1 MQPYII
7 DFGNIGDIHSG
18 YITFVENNMLPFTIK
33 RVYWAYYSPQNLVRG
48 NHAHRYLQQVVFAVN
63 GQIDFNLENT
73 EGSTFNFTLDNPQK
87 GLFIPEMY
95 WRTFKMSENAVLLCL
110 VSLEYDKDDYI
121 KDYQIFKQNN

>member
-7 DFGNIGDIHSG
+7 NFGNTGDIHSG
-18 YITFVENNMLPFTIK
+18 YSTIIETNMLPFVIK
-33 RVYWAYYSPQNLVRG
+33 RIYWAYYSPQDFVRG
-48 NHAHRYLQQVVFAVN
+48 NHAHKYLQQVVFAVN
-63 GQIDFNLENT
+63 GQVEFHLENT
-73 EGSTFNFTLDNPQK
+73 TGTMLNFTLNNPQQ

-121 KDYQIFKQNN
+121 KDYQIFKK